1 MKFSGDLTVKAPR
14 EAVFDR
20 FKDAPF
26 FASCLEGVND
36 LKELTPTQY
45 TAIFQTKIAYIR
57 FKFEVTVEM
66 IRAERPELIEAK
78 IEGKPH
84 GIVGR
89 LSATSK
95 ATFTENSGETVIH
108 YDVEASLTGKLGSI
122 GQPVLKSKAKEMERQ
137 FVANLRA
144 AFPSGVAEAAS

>member
-1 MKFSGDLTVKAPR
+1 MKFSGEISVKAPR

-20 FKDAPF
+20 FKDARF
-26 FASCLEGVND
+26 FASCVEGVHD
-36 LKELTPTQY
+36 LVEITPTHHA
-45 TAIFQTKIAYIR
+45 AIFETKIAYIR

-66 IRAERPELIEAK
+66 TRAERPHTIEAK

-89 LSATSK
+89 LSAISA
-95 ATFTENSGETVIH
+95 ATFSEAGDETKIQYV
-108 YDVEASLTGKLGSI
+108 VEASLTGRLGSI

-144 AFPSGVAEAAS
+144 GFPSGVAEAAS